1 LVRQSFGGKVP
12 FPALR
17 LPALLRKLW
26 ADPWSRWLLFIF
38 LLAFALRL
46 AWIAYADPDPGDGR
60 VDDSLFY
67 DFAAQM
73 LAAGKGYIHFTGH
86 PTAQW
91 PPGYP
96 LLLAAI
102 YKLFGHSII
111 LVKLLNAFA
120 GATACILIYAI
131 GAKVFSRSVGFFAA
145 VILAVF
151 PSQIYYSTLVMTEAL
166 SPALFA
172 VLILLVLTWT
182 IERENPSP
190 LRLFLLGVLLGAA
203 ALMRAE
209 IAVLLLAV
217 LLVWK
222 LMIPSWRE
230 FARRAALLVMGMVLV
245 ITPWTIRNAI
255 SMHAFIPISSGVG
268 HTLLAGH
275 QKDPYNPQ
283 HFFPEV
289 KYQREYADLPFPEQE
304 IKVEREAMREGLEFM
319 VSNPQYEFVLL
330 FEKLYHLY
338 MSDSDALKWINIGPV
353 MPSGERRVIIPD
365 SATDKWSLLANG
377 YYYPVMA
384 TAALGVLLW
393 FSVRDKKRLLL
404 VLFVVGWTLIHLAFI
419 PDGRYHT
426 SLIPIFCLWAAVALV
441 YVWEQVMV
449 RFAGGRG
456 LTVVEDP

>member
-1 LVRQSFGGKVP
+1 MP
-12 FPALR
+12 IPALR

-38 LLAFALRL
+38 FLAFALRL
-46 AWIAYADPDPGDGR
+46 AWIAYARPDPGDGR
-60 VDDSLFY
+60 LDDSLFY
-67 DFAAQM
+67 DFTAQT
-73 LAAGKGYIHFTGH
+73 LAAGKGYIHFKGYA
-86 PTAQW
+86 TAQW

-102 YKLFGHSII
+102 YKVFGHSII
-111 LVKLLNAFA
+111 LAKLLNAFA
-120 GATACILIYAI
+120 GAAACLLIYAI
-131 GAKVFSRSVGFFAA
+131 GAKVFNRRVGFLAA

-166 SPALFA
+166 SSALFA

-182 IERENPSP
+182 IERDDPSP

-222 LMIPSWRE
+222 LMIPSWRT
-230 FARRAALLVMGMVLV
+230 FARRAALLVAGMALV
-245 ITPWTIRNAI
+245 IMPWTIRNAI
-255 SMHAFIPISSGVG
+255 SMHAFIPISSGAG
-268 HTLLAGH
+268 HTFLAGH
-275 QKDPYNPQ
+275 QKDPYNPH

-289 KYQREYADLPFPEQE
+289 KYQREYEYLPYPERE
-304 IKVEREAMREGLEFM
+304 VKIEREAMRAGLEFM
-319 VSNPQYEFVLL
+319 VSNPRYEFFLL

-353 MPSGERRVIIPD
+353 MPSGERRVTIPD

-377 YYYPVMA
+377 YYYAVMA
-384 TAALGVLLW
+384 SAALGVLLW

-404 VLFVVGWTLIHLAFI
+404 VLFVAGWTLIHLAFI

-426 SLIPIFCLWAAVALV
+426 SLIPIFCLWAAATLV
-441 YVWEQVMV
+441 FVWERVMG
-449 RFAGGRG
+449 RSAGRRG
-456 LTVVEDP
+456 LTLDEDP

>member
-1 LVRQSFGGKVP
+1 VP
-12 FPALR
+12 I
-17 LPALLRKLW
+17 PALLRKLW

-46 AWIAYADPDPGDGR
+46 AWIAFVNPDPGDGR
-60 VDDSLFY
+60 MDDSVFY
-67 DFAAQM
+67 DSAAQA

-102 YKLFGHSII
+102 YKVFGHSVT
-111 LVKLLNAFA
+111 LAKLLNAFA
-120 GATACILIYAI
+120 GAAACLLIYAI
-131 GAKVFSRSVGFFAA
+131 GAKVFSRKVGFLAA
-145 VILAVF
+145 GILAVF
-151 PSQIYYSTLVMTEAL
+151 PSQIYYSTLILTEGL

-172 VLILLVLTWT
+172 VLLLLLLTWT
-182 IERENPSP
+182 IERQNPSP
-190 LRLFLLGVLLGAA
+190 LRLFFLGVFLGAA

-222 LMIPSWRE
+222 LMIPSWRT
-230 FARRAALLVMGMVLV
+230 FARRAALLVAGMVLV
-245 ITPWTIRNAI
+245 IMPWTIRNAI

-268 HTLLAGH
+268 HTFLAGH
-275 QKDPYNPQ
+275 QKDPYNP
-283 HFFPEV
+283 HHYFPEV
-289 KYQREYADLPFPEQE
+289 KYQREYADIPFPEQE
-304 IKVEREAMREGLEFM
+304 IKVEQASLRAGLRFM
-319 VSNPQYEFVLL
+319 VSNPGYESALL
-330 FEKLYHLY
+330 FEKFYHLY

-353 MPSGERRVIIPD
+353 MPSGERRVIIPH
-365 SATDKWSLLANG
+365 SATEKWTLLANG
-377 YYYPVMA
+377 YYYAVMA
-384 TAALGVLLW
+384 SAVLGVLLW

-426 SLIPIFCLWAAVALV
+426 PLIPIFCLWAAATLV
-441 YVWEQVMV
+441 FLWERVTGRPAGRR
-449 RFAGGRG
+449 RF
-456 LTVVEDP
+456 TVDEGP